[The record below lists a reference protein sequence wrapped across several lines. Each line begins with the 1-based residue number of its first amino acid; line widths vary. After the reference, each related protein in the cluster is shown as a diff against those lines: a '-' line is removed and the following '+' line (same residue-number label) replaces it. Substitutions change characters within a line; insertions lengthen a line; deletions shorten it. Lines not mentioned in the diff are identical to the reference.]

1 MIMWIFGCGSVALAA
16 ILDSVFRAQMT
27 RFGYKW
33 ALLEGGTFDHRKY
46 HQERKQRGW
55 SAWPVYLTWAA
66 AILGIALLIATF
78 FALFGTVPTHPN

>member
-33 ALLEGGTFDHRKY
+33 HPLKEVHLTIASITKRENNEVGR
-46 HQERKQRGW
+46 RGP
-55 SAWPVYLTWAA
+55 ST
-66 AILGIALLIATF
+66 
-78 FALFGTVPTHPN
+78 